1 MRQRCTNPNAANYIN
16 YGGRGITVCDR
27 WKSFQAF
34 YEDMGDRTSEKHTLD
49 RKDNEL
55 GYFKENCRWA
65 TVDEQQ
71 NNRRNSVFIE
81 AFGQKLTQSQWS
93 RKMGVTRDMINHRIN
108 VMGMSPE
115 QAMMNPRMSHT
126 IKKVVKKKDGKVI
139 AVYPSLAEAGR
150 AKGGDRGGIWRAL
163 AGKNKTAY
171 GFEWEYID

>member
-1 MRQRCTNPNAANYIN
+1 MAKSKNPIYNVWSLMRQRCTNPNAANYIN

-126 IKKVVKKKDGKVI
+126 IKK
-139 AVYPSLAEAGR
+139 L
-150 AKGGDRGGIWRAL
+150 
-163 AGKNKTAY
+163 
-171 GFEWEYID
+171 